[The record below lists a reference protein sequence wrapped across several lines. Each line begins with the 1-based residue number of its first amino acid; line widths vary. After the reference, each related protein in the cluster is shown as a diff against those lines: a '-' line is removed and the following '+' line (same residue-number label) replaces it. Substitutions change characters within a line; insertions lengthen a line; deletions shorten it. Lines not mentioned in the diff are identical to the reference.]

1 MHIWSL
7 AQCLIQRGH
16 KVIVIT
22 HAYEGRQGIRYMTN
36 GLKVYYLPLTVFYD
50 QVIMPTCYAFFP
62 LFRNILIRERINIV
76 HGHQSVSVLTNEC
89 ILYAR
94 TMGYK
99 VCYTDHSLF
108 GFSDLASI
116 HINQVL
122 TVTLSDVDHIICV
135 SNACR
140 ENIVLRARVHPSI
153 VSTIPNAVDA
163 SKFLPDPSKRLP
175 VNMINVVVLSRL
187 VYRKGIDLLVKV
199 IPLVCA
205 RITNVHF
212 IIGGDGPKKLI
223 LEEMRERY
231 QLHDRMELLGA
242 VPHHKVRDTLVR
254 GHIFLNCSLTESFC
268 IALLEATSCGLF
280 VVSTKVGGVPEVLP
294 PSMIKFAEVNTL
306 DLADALVEAISISR
320 TIIPMEFHERIKSM
334 YSWPEVAKRTET
346 VYNTIISN
354 RILTLAMRLTRYAT
368 VGLFSGFFTCFLA
381 GFVHILFKFCEFIWP
396 SSQIEVCPDIK
407 LGAPHGHDQWCYPHH
422 RNKRSKSKS

>member
-1 MHIWSL
+1 MSTQQHRICMLSDFFYPNLGGVEMHIWSL

-254 GHIFLNCSLTESFC
+254 GHIFLNCSLTE
-268 IALLEATSCGLF
+268 
-280 VVSTKVGGVPEVLP
+280 
-294 PSMIKFAEVNTL
+294 
-306 DLADALVEAISISR
+306 
-320 TIIPMEFHERIKSM
+320 
-334 YSWPEVAKRTET
+334 
-346 VYNTIISN
+346 
-354 RILTLAMRLTRYAT
+354 
-368 VGLFSGFFTCFLA
+368 
-381 GFVHILFKFCEFIWP
+381 
-396 SSQIEVCPDIK
+396 
-407 LGAPHGHDQWCYPHH
+407 
-422 RNKRSKSKS
+422 

>member
-254 GHIFLNCSLTESFC
+254 GHIFLNCSLTE
-268 IALLEATSCGLF
+268 
-280 VVSTKVGGVPEVLP
+280 
-294 PSMIKFAEVNTL
+294 
-306 DLADALVEAISISR
+306 
-320 TIIPMEFHERIKSM
+320 
-334 YSWPEVAKRTET
+334 
-346 VYNTIISN
+346 
-354 RILTLAMRLTRYAT
+354 
-368 VGLFSGFFTCFLA
+368 
-381 GFVHILFKFCEFIWP
+381 
-396 SSQIEVCPDIK
+396 
-407 LGAPHGHDQWCYPHH
+407 
-422 RNKRSKSKS
+422 